1 MEAQWHFYQ
10 DHSAGIM
17 YLIRTK
23 SPEGEEVERMLAEKP
38 RDYDKLLEYFREN
51 KHRERSLG
59 SAG

>member
-1 MEAQWHFYQ
+1 
-10 DHSAGIM
+10 M